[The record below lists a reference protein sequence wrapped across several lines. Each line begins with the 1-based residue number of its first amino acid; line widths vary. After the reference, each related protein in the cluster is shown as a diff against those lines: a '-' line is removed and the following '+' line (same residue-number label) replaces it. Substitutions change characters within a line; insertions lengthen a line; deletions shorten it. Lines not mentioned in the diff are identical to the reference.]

1 MITAEPHMTNA
12 TNPSTMTAEDE
23 VKTPIV
29 ITAYEKLR
37 SIVTGLVEDNANK
50 VFVYSDPKDNKLAR
64 SHVFGLRTIKADIGR
79 ARVEAKADAL
89 EYGRQVDAVAKDLTR
104 LIDDAI
110 AVHQAPLD
118 EIDEIEAKEK
128 DRKTGHQAYVD
139 LIKFPRMM
147 VNKTSAEYAELL
159 AKYKRMPT
167 DNLEE
172 FKGQADAEL
181 LETLRWLEE
190 AQATAVGKEA
200 EAIELLRL
208 RTEAAERVEADRVVE
223 IARKAVDAERQRAA
237 AAVCG
242 ARIAREA
249 RERADAE
256 AAQMAVQAK
265 KDREATEATAAAIKR
280 EADAKAA
287 EQAAITA
294 KADAEARVAAAEA
307 RVAEDAARRAKELA
321 DQVVR
326 DEAAK
331 VAAETNRA
339 AVIAA
344 IVASLR
350 ALAVDG
356 KSPSAQTLAETIAA
370 GKVAHLSVDWTI

>member
-1 MITAEPHMTNA
+1 MITAEPHMTDSS
-12 TNPSTMTAEDE
+12 NPSTMTAEEE

-37 SIVTGLVEDNANK
+37 SIVSSLVEDNANK
-50 VFVYSDPKDNKLAR
+50 VFVYSDHKDNKLAR
-64 SHVFGLRTIKADIGR
+64 SHVFGLRKIKADIGR

-89 EYGRQVDAVAKDLTR
+89 EYGRQVDTVAKDLTK

-118 EIDEIEAKEK
+118 EIEAKETA
-128 DRKTGHQAYVD
+128 RKAKHQAVVAFIISSRTVAD
-139 LIKFPRMM
+139 QASSQI
-147 VNKTSAEYAELL
+147 ADLL
-159 AKYKRMPT
+159 ARTKAF
-167 DNLEE
+167 NSSGLEE
-172 FKGQADAEL
+172 FKPQADAEL
-181 LETLRWLEE
+181 LATINYLE
-190 AQATAVGKEA
+190 ASLAAAIGREA
-200 EAIELLRL
+200 EAVELLRL
-208 RTEAAERVEADRVVE
+208 RTEAAERVEADRVAE
-223 IARKAVDAERQRAA
+223 IARKAVEAERQRAA
-237 AAVCG
+237 AADA
-242 ARIAREA
+242 ARIARETQ
-249 RERADAE
+249 ERADAE

-287 EQAAITA
+287 EQSAITA
-294 KADAEARVAAAEA
+294 KADAETRVAAAEA

-339 AVIAA
+339 TVIAA

-350 ALAVDG
+350 DLAVDG
-356 KSPSAQTLAETIAA
+356 KSPSAQTLAEAIAA